1 MLKYSLDTSA
11 ILDGWNRNYP
21 PDVFPTV
28 WRRIEYLAARGD
40 LIATDEVL
48 KELEKQDDD
57 VHKWLKARSR
67 MVIPLD
73 TKIQTEAKRI
83 LAAYPRLVN
92 PRQNRHQ
99 ADAFVIAL
107 ASLENGV
114 VVSAEKR
121 RSMRNPKM
129 PDVCDDM
136 GIKHM
141 RLVEVLRQFGYSF

>member
-40 LIATDEVL
+40 LVATEEVL

-67 MVIPLD
+67 MVIPID
-73 TKIQTEAKRI
+73 AEIQAEVKRI

-92 PRQNRHQ
+92 SRQNRHQ
-99 ADAFVIAL
+99 ADPFVIAL
-107 ASLENGV
+107 ARIQNGV
-114 VVSAEKR
+114 VVSAEDR
-121 RSMRNPKM
+121 RSMINPKM
-129 PDVCDDM
+129 PDVCADL
-136 GIKHM
+136 GIRHV
-141 RLVEVLRQFGYSF
+141 RLVEVLRGFGYTF